1 MTSKKEITFVLQG
14 PVVEGVT
21 GRSVDNIKELFPE
34 SSIILSTWKGENVE
48 GIGVSRVVFNQD
60 PGSTVLSVSYTHLT
74 LPTTMLV

>member
-48 GIGVSRVVFNQD
+48 GIGVSSIPRE
-60 PGSTVLSVSYTHLT
+60 TSVKI
-74 LPTTMLV
+74 